1 MGSPRLHLTLLGLS
15 LCALKITVHFI
26 IHPPPPPPSPN
37 LHGSAYF
44 PLKPTV
50 FSWFPLL
57 IIVYRVQKF
66 AYIRIILLKLCY
78 FFRWQVRERE
88 KILSFLFRLFSTISL
103 HFNVSD
109 DDDDEPLLFDLIF
122 LHYILFTNYS
132 HIFYSAIVQSLI
144 HSPSSLM
151 HFLIYFLPKP
161 ELPSWVQWN
170 SQNILLILYVYS
182 SVKNVHF
189 FSHTHHMILFGEERY
204 IWIKISSLKIDSFHL
219 SGFHLT
225 PHVQANVL
233 FYVGTT

>member
-88 KILSFLFRLFSTISL
+88 NTFFSFYTIFNNFSAFQCKWWWWWWASSIRSNLSPL
-103 HFNVSD
+103 HSF
-109 DDDDEPLLFDLIF
+109 
-122 LHYILFTNYS
+122 YQLFTYFLQCNCTKLNS
-132 HIFYSAIVQSLI
+132 LSKLSNAFPHIF
-144 HSPSSLM
+144 SS
-151 HFLIYFLPKP
+151 
-161 ELPSWVQWN
+161 
-170 SQNILLILYVYS
+170 
-182 SVKNVHF
+182 
-189 FSHTHHMILFGEERY
+189 
-204 IWIKISSLKIDSFHL
+204 
-219 SGFHLT
+219 
-225 PHVQANVL
+225 
-233 FYVGTT
+233 